1 MKTHTVGLG
10 MWQET
15 VRNIETRNTQCRTC
29 IIARK
34 RKKFQNETQTLCDL
48 EYGQKQSKTWKMR
61 NTHSRTWIMARK
73 LKNVEN
79 ETQILFDLVCD
90 KKQGKTWQMKNA
102 H

>member
-1 MKTHTVGLG
+1 
-10 MWQET
+10 
-15 VRNIETRNTQCRTC
+15 
-29 IIARK
+29 
-34 RKKFQNETQTLCDL
+34 
-48 EYGQKQSKTWKMR
+48 MR

-79 ETQILFDLVCD
+79 ETQTLFDLVCD

>member
-73 LKNVEN
+73 VKNVEN
-79 ETQILFDLVCD
+79 ETKNQFDLQYG
-90 KKQGKTWQMKNA
+90 KKY
-102 H
+102 